1 MAIAAA
7 HREPRNVSLAPL
19 GRMAV
24 AWLAIALAIA
34 APACEA
40 KRGGP
45 APVPPVVVGDMRYE
59 VPRMGTPFG
68 SPAEC
73 GTVVARRAGSGEV
86 VWTRRVYTVVRD
98 PHLEGDVQDVFIK
111 TLTLAPDGRHLDVL
125 NERGQRFEL
134 DLDGKAVRAIP

>member
-1 MAIAAA
+1 MAVVAAR
-7 HREPRNVSLAPL
+7 REPGNAAFAPL
-19 GRMAV
+19 GRIAV
-24 AWLAIALAIA
+24 GLLAIALAIA

-40 KRGGP
+40 KRSAP
-45 APVPPVVVGDMRYE
+45 AAVPPVVVDGMRYE

-68 SPAEC
+68 SPQEC

-111 TLTLAPDGRHLDVL
+111 ALTLAPDGKHLEVL
-125 NERGQRFEL
+125 NERGKRFEL
-134 DLDGKAVRAIP
+134 DLEGKGVRAIP